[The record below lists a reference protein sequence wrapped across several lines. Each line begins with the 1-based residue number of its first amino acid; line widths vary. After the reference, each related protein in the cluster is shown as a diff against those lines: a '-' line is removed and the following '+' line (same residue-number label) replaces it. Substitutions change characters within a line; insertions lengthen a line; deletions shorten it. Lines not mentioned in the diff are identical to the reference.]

1 MKGKGRFYISKR
13 LEDLFEGVIQKL
25 GGELAAELVDRKRVI
40 NVVLRPEDSLDTEL
54 YLTNRQN
61 KKWRFVKS

>member
-13 LEDLFEGVIQKL
+13 LEDLFEGVIEKL
-25 GGELAAELVDRKRVI
+25 GGELAAELADRKRVI

>member
-13 LEDLFEGVIQKL
+13 LEDLFEGVIEKL

>member
-13 LEDLFEGVIQKL
+13 LEDLFEGVIEKL

-61 KKWRFVKS
+61 KKWRFVRS